1 MEEPQGPLQ
10 THANNSNAE
19 RLKSPIAGNGRAG
32 IHENKGVGVPRMSDG
47 LRMRLGAVTL
57 ALLTFAAIV
66 FAILNFQ
73 QSARVVIPDDGASWI
88 ETSQGVVAHHVVPGS
103 PAANAGIEK
112 GDILESISGQRVHSG
127 RDVARIL
134 WHVGPWVEVP
144 YEVRRSGATFTLAL
158 ITAPQKDNASTA
170 NYLRTTALLYLA
182 IGLFIFVRRWNAPRA
197 IHFYIFCLVSFILYS
212 FHATFKVDALGHW
225 STFDQ
230 EIYWGNAIALLLQP
244 ALLVHFALTFPERRK
259 HVSWPLAGIYSLPL
273 LLFGLHL
280 AVVRNWFGFQPWLGA
295 RITLDEYETAY
306 MAFYFVAA
314 GAIFLRSYLR
324 APSGVLRQQL
334 KWVTAGTFVGT
345 VPFLA
350 GYVLPYL
357 ATGGVVPEW
366 TKLCVFSLVLIPL
379 CFGYAIIRYRLMD
392 VDIIFKRGLAYTFAT
407 AGVVGVYFGTIAL
420 IGVLFHQR
428 LTAAGPAGE
437 VIAIV
442 AAAFLFQPI
451 RDGVQARLDRFFYRE
466 RLDYRRT
473 LIEFG
478 RTLTNEVRLDRLLS
492 SALDRISQTL
502 LVDRLAIFLEDGQTP
517 GRFALSRTAGV
528 APEISGNGLY
538 ANDAWLAN
546 KLDLSFL
553 DPQRAA
559 LAQGCLFYES
569 ARAATQENES
579 VRRTLDCLGLNYFIP
594 CRFHERTVA
603 VLGLGK
609 TVDGDFL
616 SSEDLELLSTIAG
629 YVAVAV
635 ENARLY
641 QSLEQKAAQIERL
654 KDFSENII
662 ESLNIGIVTV
672 DLENRVESWN
682 PPLEYLLDVK
692 RGEAIGRKLR
702 DVLPPDLAAEIS
714 ARSEDGHV
722 TSVYKFPLNLRAG
735 RRLVVNVSLAPL
747 VGKDGVRLGRLV
759 LIDDITQ
766 RVRLEE
772 QFVQTEK
779 LTSLGLLAAGVAHEV
794 NTPLA
799 VISNYIQML
808 AKQIPGDDPRQKTIE
823 RIVKQTFRASE
834 IVNNLLNFSRTG
846 GADFSEVN
854 LNLILDETLTL
865 VQHPFRTARV
875 NVLRNYG
882 NGLPAVL
889 GSTTR
894 LQQVF
899 LNLFMNAR
907 DAMPGG
913 GMLEVRT
920 GAHNGSV
927 EVEITDTG
935 MGISEDDLN
944 RIFDPFFTTK
954 TSGRGTGLGLSV
966 SYGIIK
972 EHAGKVDVR
981 STPGK
986 GTSFRLE
993 FPVAR
998 KAAVHA

>member
-1 MEEPQGPLQ
+1 M
-10 THANNSNAE
+10 
-19 RLKSPIAGNGRAG
+19 
-32 IHENKGVGVPRMSDG
+32 GVPRMSDG

-57 ALLTFAAIV
+57 VLLTFAAIV

-73 QSARVVIPDDGASWI
+73 QSSRVVLPDDGVSWV
-88 ETSQGVVAHHVVPGS
+88 ETPQGLVARHVVAGS
-103 PAANAGIEK
+103 PAANAGIQP
-112 GDILESISGQRVHSG
+112 GDVLESIQGQRVRTG

-134 WHVGPWVEVP
+134 WRVGPWVELS
-144 YEVRRSGATFTLAL
+144 YGVRRSGTSFTLPL
-158 ITAPQKDNASTA
+158 ITAPQRDPGSRTD
-170 NYLRTTALLYLA
+170 YLRTIALLYLA
-182 IGLFIFVRRWNAPRA
+182 IGVFIFIRRWNAPRA

-212 FHATFKVDALGHW
+212 FHYTGKLDALGHW

-244 ALLVHFALTFPERRK
+244 ALLVHFALVFPERRK
-259 HVSWPLAGIYSLPL
+259 RLGPLLAGVYLLPL

-280 AVVRNWFGFQPWLGA
+280 AVARNWFGFQPWLGA
-295 RITLDEYETAY
+295 RIALDEYEYAY
-306 MAFYFVAA
+306 LGLYFIAA

-324 APSGVLRQQL
+324 APSGILRQQL
-334 KWVTAGTFVGT
+334 KWVTAGTFLGI
-345 VPFLA
+345 VPFLG
-350 GYVLPYL
+350 GYVTPYL
-357 ATGGVVPEW
+357 ATGGMVPEW

-379 CFGYAIIRYRLMD
+379 CFGYAIVRYRLMD

-428 LTAAGPAGE
+428 LTGAGPAGE

-442 AAAFLFQPI
+442 VAAFLFQPI
-451 RDGVQARLDRFFYRE
+451 RDWVQARLDRFFYRD

-502 LVDRLAIFLEDGQTP
+502 LVDRLAIFLEDETAA
-517 GRFALSRTAGV
+517 GRFTLSRSAG
-528 APEISGNGLY
+528 ISPGTRG
-538 ANDAWLAN
+538 
-546 KLDLSFL
+546 LDLSFL
-553 DPQRAA
+553 DPERPA
-559 LAQGCLFYES
+559 LAHGCLFYES
-569 ARAATQENES
+569 ARSATLETES
-579 VRRTLDCLGLNYFIP
+579 ARHALDRLGLNYFIP
-594 CRFHERTVA
+594 CRFHDRTVA
-603 VLGLGK
+603 IIGLGK

-641 QSLEQKAAQIERL
+641 QSLEQKATQIERL
-654 KDFSENII
+654 KDFSENIL
-662 ESLNIGIVTV
+662 ESLKIGIVAV

-682 PPLEYLLDVK
+682 APLEYLLDVE
-692 RGEAIGRKLR
+692 RAGAIGRNLR
-702 DVLPPDLAAEIS
+702 EVMPSDLAAEIS
-714 ARSEDGHV
+714 SRSEDGHV
-722 TSVYKFPLNLRAG
+722 SSIYKFPLNMRAG
-735 RRLVVNVSLAPL
+735 RRFVVNVSVAPL
-747 VGKDGVRLGRLV
+747 VGKDGARLGRLI

-808 AKQIPGDDPRQKTIE
+808 AKQIPGDDPRQRTIE
-823 RIVKQTFRASE
+823 KIVKQTFRASE

-846 GADFSEVN
+846 GADFNEVN
-854 LNLILDETLTL
+854 LNSILDETLTL

-882 NGLPAVL
+882 SDLPAVL

-907 DAMPGG
+907 DAMPAG

-920 GAHNGSV
+920 GAYNGSV

-935 MGISEDDLN
+935 TGISQDDLN

-954 TSGRGTGLGLSV
+954 SSGRGTGLGLSV